1 MKIICMDCQ
10 TESDVDPEMVKGKKH
25 IECDRCAADFRAFN
39 ESKTA
44 APMALTASDDAGFS
58 SDYSPQPLSE
68 DEIQWLDNEDVL
80 DISVVPF
87 TPSYPEPTEADDPIP
102 LALDETKAL
111 ALFEEAT
118 PNASEQAFA
127 NHLPENDFQPAPAPE
142 PVPEEPPTPVAL
154 AETNLQAVETAGFQG
169 EINQGEL
176 NKAGLAAFSTPK
188 LMTIA
193 ATFILFIAVAGMINS
208 PVGKINLKAQS
219 PAPAAPPPAEKKIEP
234 ESTSQA
240 SIPAKTSQPNPSTSP
255 AVAQENISAAPIP
268 PANQPVVKEPVV
280 SQAPAATVPV
290 ATADGPLT
298 IQVGSH
304 NQMDLADSQAQK
316 LRAAGYDPRVVSV
329 EIPKRG
335 RWYRVQVGGFSE
347 RREAQQFGA
356 QLVSKG
362 VVESFVIADK

>member
-39 ESKTA
+39 ESRTA

-58 SDYSPQPLSE
+58 SDSGPEQLSE

-80 DISVVPF
+80 DISVIPF
-87 TPSYPEPTEADDPIP
+87 APSYPEATEAEDPIP
-102 LALDETKAL
+102 LALDETKAI
-111 ALFEEAT
+111 ALFEEPIAAA
-118 PNASEQAFA
+118 PEQALA
-127 NHLPENDFQPAPAPE
+127 HHLPENDLQPVPAPE
-142 PVPEEPPTPVAL
+142 SVSEPPAPLAP
-154 AETNLQAVETAGFQG
+154 AETNLPAVEAAGFPC
-169 EINQGEL
+169 EL
-176 NKAGLAAFSTPK
+176 NPGQSNKVSLAAFSTPK

-193 ATFILFIAVAGMINS
+193 ATLVLFIVLAGIINS
-208 PVGKINLKAQS
+208 PDGKVNLMAQS
-219 PAPAAPPPAEKKIEP
+219 PAPAAANPAEKKIEP
-234 ESTSQA
+234 ESTVSTP
-240 SIPAKTSQPNPSTSP
+240 IPAETSQPAPSTSP
-255 AVAQENISAAPIP
+255 AVPQENISAAPTA
-268 PANQPVVKEPVV
+268 PANQPVVNEPVT
-280 SQAPAATVPV
+280 SQAPVTESV

-304 NQMDLADSQAQK
+304 NQRGLADGQAEK

-335 RWYRVQVGGFSE
+335 TWHRVQIGSFSD

-362 VVESFVIADK
+362 VVGSFVIADK